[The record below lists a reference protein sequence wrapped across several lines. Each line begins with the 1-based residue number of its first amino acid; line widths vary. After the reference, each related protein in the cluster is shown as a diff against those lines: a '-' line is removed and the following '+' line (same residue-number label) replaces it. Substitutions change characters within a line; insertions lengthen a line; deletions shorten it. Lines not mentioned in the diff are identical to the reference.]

1 MTAAAA
7 GKSAT
12 KRRKLSDQSDSSDHQ
27 PLLPGLPDHIAQL
40 CLSRVRPS
48 TLFSVSRSWRR
59 VIYTPS
65 FPPFFSLYA
74 LLLPTQITSDHQ
86 THPIEFSSF
95 DPISSRWDRIPPPPP
110 PLRPILRRH
119 PSFLSRNLPIQS
131 VTVSGNLVLLAAT
144 ADNLLPALPRPLV
157 FDPISQNW
165 GFGPSLRTPR
175 RWCTAGA
182 SGDTVFVASG
192 IGSHYTTDAA
202 RSVERWDLRNNR
214 RGKHGLELGGNWE
227 KLGAM
232 RDGKFSRDAIDGVGW
247 RGKLCMVNV
256 KGDSAKEGV
265 VYDVDNDH
273 WAEMPEGMLAGW
285 RGPAAAMD
293 EGTLFAVDEAKGVLR
308 RYDGASDRWEEVV
321 AEVRLRGAERM
332 AAAGG
337 RVCVVCGG
345 GGGIVVVDVVASPPR
360 LWVVDTPAD
369 FEAVDI
375 HILPRMSRSDL

>member
-1 MTAAAA
+1 MAA
-7 GKSAT
+7 
-12 KRRKLSDQSDSSDHQ
+12 RDLHPPLSLPSSH
-27 PLLPGLPDHIAQL
+27 
-40 CLSRVRPS
+40 S
-48 TLFSVSRSWRR
+48 TLFF
-59 VIYTPS
+59 Y
-65 FPPFFSLYA
+65 PPKSP
-74 LLLPTQITSDHQ
+74 PTTKPTLSN
-86 THPIEFSSF
+86 TTSF
-95 DPISSRWDRIPPPPP
+95 DPISSRWDRLPPPPP

-214 RGKHGLELGGNWE
+214 RGKNGLELGGNWE
-227 KLGAM
+227 KLG
-232 RDGKFSRDAIDGVGW
+232 RDERWEIQCRS
-247 RGKLCMVNV
+247 
-256 KGDSAKEGV
+256 
-265 VYDVDNDH
+265 
-273 WAEMPEGMLAGW
+273 GMLAGW

-337 RVCVVCGG
+337 RVCVVCSGG
-345 GGGIVVVDVVASPPR
+345 VGGLWWWTWWRPR
-360 LWVVDTPAD
+360 RDCGWWIRQRILKLWT
-369 FEAVDI
+369 FI
-375 HILPRMSRSDL
+375 SCRG